1 MKFLIPTAVRK
12 IISGISSKL
21 VYLNFNS
28 LVFQS
33 SICLWIFQGK
43 RTTMW
48 FALIM
53 LFSPPCIAAFICHH
67 NCFLVYGSLEE
78 PTVAKW
84 SHIIHVSTLIS
95 VFISIL
101 FATCGY
107 LTFTGYT
114 QGKKRNSILT
124 CFGSYGVV
132 LSLLILSIIIPNALL
147 QSRTHSLLYLPP
159 FPNFP
164 HLLLFKLL
172 NFFCSPFSL
181 LWWFHFKAHE
191 FWLSSLL
198 VHCSFTFK
206 DNSILSSRLTVFL
219 VLILMDLSELL
230 NSSEDSP

>member
-1 MKFLIPTAVRK
+1 M
-12 IISGISSKL
+12 S
-21 VYLNFNS
+21 LNFPREKNY
-28 LVFQS
+28 V
-33 SICLWIFQGK
+33 ICFNNA
-43 RTTMW
+43 
-48 FALIM
+48 F
-53 LFSPPCIAAFICHH
+53 FPPCIAAFICHH

-124 CFGSYGVV
+124 YFGVRMEWCYHFAF
-132 LSLLILSIIIPNALL
+132 IIPNALL

-159 FPNFP
+159 FPNF
-164 HLLLFKLL
+164 LIFKLL
-172 NFFCSPFSL
+172 SFFCSPFSL

-206 DNSILSSRLTVFL
+206 DNSILSTHQG
-219 VLILMDLSELL
+219 
-230 NSSEDSP
+230 